1 MIYTAYLQVMFLAGK
16 YGVHPATL
24 SLIAL
29 TVADNQVL
37 QSLNYVLDCRESRM
51 KLKCNDSVSQHV
63 TAS

>member
-29 TVADNQVL
+29 ELGIRDQVVG
-37 QSLNYVLDCRESRM
+37 QLDIPDQP
-51 KLKCNDSVSQHV
+51 KLRCDDSVSQHV